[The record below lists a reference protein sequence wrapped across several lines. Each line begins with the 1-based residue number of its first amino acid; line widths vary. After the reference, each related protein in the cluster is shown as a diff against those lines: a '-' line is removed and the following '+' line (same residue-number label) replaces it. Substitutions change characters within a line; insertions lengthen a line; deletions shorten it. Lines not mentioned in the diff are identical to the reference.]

1 MKNYTALE
9 VVGLEKASVQNTRKF
24 VWPHCAAND
33 IKTCHWVNIDM
44 KIAEIAANNNGDPE
58 EGMAVLTA
66 HSKVSKTPR
75 GLIESSLSLKVF
87 HFPGQKS
94 QCKLFFNAYL
104 TTLYLCTTYSYD

>member
-1 MKNYTALE
+1 MKNSKTTLE
-9 VVGLEKASVQNTRKF
+9 DFGLEKLSPTSKLVRS
-24 VWPHCAAND
+24 HCAAND

-58 EGMAVLTA
+58 EGMAVQLTA

-104 TTLYLCTTYSYD
+104 TTLYLCTTYNYD